1 MKECEASSNLI
12 TDIPKPGDLVD
23 AHRVQVL
30 VTGSLHLVG
39 GVIACIQVH
48 TNTIGLVERRFYNRK
63 TIARH
68 FVI

>member
-48 TNTIGLVERRFYNRK
+48 TL
-63 TIARH
+63 
-68 FVI
+68 